1 MGLRCKPVRNEPF
14 TRFMAL
20 FSLHHSTVGR
30 TTHKAGT
37 AGAHVRYIFRPGAQA
52 DRVVNRMP
60 DDPAQARKWM
70 DRRERTLRKNARV
83 IDKIMVALPREL
95 HPLQRRKLVRN
106 FCEHVAKNR
115 APYCAAIHQVSGNDR
130 NNPHA
135 HIVIHDRD
143 LVTGKTVAQLSNKH
157 STEYLRRLWEQM
169 SNAAL
174 ERAGQPI
181 QIDRRSYQ
189 AQDIEKQP
197 TRHRGAGQKS
207 IRTATEAEKKQR
219 VPESRRAHL
228 GLLHSLCG

>member
-1 MGLRCKPVRNEPF
+1 
-14 TRFMAL
+14 MAL

-37 AGAHVRYIFRPGAQA
+37 AGAHIRYIFRSGAHA
-52 DRVVNRMP
+52 DPVVNRMP
-60 DDPAQARKWM
+60 DDPVKARKWI
-70 DRRERTLRKNARV
+70 DRREPAQRKNARV
-83 IDKIMVALPREL
+83 IDKIMAALPCEL
-95 HPLQRRKLVRN
+95 HPLQRRKLVRD
-106 FCEHVAKNR
+106 FCERVTKNR

-130 NNPHA
+130 NNPHV

-174 ERAGQPI
+174 ERAGQPMR
-181 QIDRRSYQ
+181 IDRRSYQ

-197 TRHRGAGQKS
+197 TQHRGPGQKA
-207 IRTATEAEKKQR
+207 IRTATGAEKKQR
-219 VPESRRAHL
+219 VPESQRAHL
-228 GLLHSLCG
+228 GLLHSPCG